1 MGIHCCKDKNQ
12 DEEITETD
20 NQNTYGDTYNQN
32 NHEDVFK
39 TKPPCMYGHQCSCPC
54 HQGGVC
60 IFKLK
65 SKLLFCYFC
74 KNLNILF
81 Y

>member
-1 MGIHCCKDKNQ
+1 MGVYCCKDKN
-12 DEEITETD
+12 EEITEPD
-20 NQNTYGDTYNQN
+20 NYSQNNYGNTYTCNQN

-39 TKPPCMYGHQCSCPC
+39 TRPPCMYGHQCSCPC

-65 SKLLFCYFC
+65 SKY
-74 KNLNILF
+74 NS
-81 Y
+81 